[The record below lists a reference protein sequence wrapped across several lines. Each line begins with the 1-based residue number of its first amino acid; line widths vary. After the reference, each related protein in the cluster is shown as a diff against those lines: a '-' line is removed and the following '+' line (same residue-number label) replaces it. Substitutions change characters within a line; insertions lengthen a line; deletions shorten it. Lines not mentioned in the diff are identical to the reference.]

1 MRQAGAEPQAPSC
14 KHCGSGDT
22 EDEKHVFWDCGAYS
36 HIRRREAH
44 AELMAANRADWPRCT
59 LEHGV
64 VVPENAHFSRRLQ
77 EMMAEILA
85 ERAGL
90 EARGW
95 VARNPTTPWSRADAM
110 PAEKLD
116 HPFARI
122 APAWAWERNK
132 AWGLPTFYALVA
144 WLSDMEWTENGQA
157 SMLELAIDF
166 ELFSGLSIPLHENA
180 PKGVRERGNVLR
192 CMISALDKLATQ
204 QGLGSCERGERV
216 CPTTSLSF
224 MGITGIS
231 GVRPRPRFREA
242 HTGTILEEQV
252 KGSDVGTQFP
262 TYPDW
267 TAERA
272 ARWALPAPP
281 QLHPD
286 PVHMPGVGV
295 EKALVTC
302 ATHHKGKCEACRALV
317 RRDVPT
323 VEMCC
328 RHHHHAD
335 DGQPIAV
342 CVEHS
347 TTKCGECKTAAACCR
362 SGHHACRTHGR
373 GTCQECRGL
382 PTLAQRRPAACCR
395 RGHHQPNEPNAPATP
410 GHSKKKK
417 RPLSPTQVGVQRE
430 TPAGK
435 RAAQAPPA
443 VVKQKTATT
452 GRAAK
457 RPPPTPGTGERPAL
471 KKRVL
476 GTPKESPIAGR
487 KRKKAKATTPESG
500 VQRKKKKALKASSY
514 QKRPTSPSTPV
525 PSRVKNVQACPHL
538 CPPTQSPE
546 PQESPAPLAPQV
558 LDLDD
563 AMTGDDVIK

>member
-1 MRQAGAEPQAPSC
+1 M
-14 KHCGSGDT
+14 
-22 EDEKHVFWDCGAYS
+22 
-36 HIRRREAH
+36 
-44 AELMAANRADWPRCT
+44 
-59 LEHGV
+59 
-64 VVPENAHFSRRLQ
+64 
-77 EMMAEILA
+77 
-85 ERAGL
+85 
-90 EARGW
+90 
-95 VARNPTTPWSRADAM
+95 
-110 PAEKLD
+110 
-116 HPFARI
+116 
-122 APAWAWERNK
+122 
-132 AWGLPTFYALVA
+132 
-144 WLSDMEWTENGQA
+144 
-157 SMLELAIDF
+157 
-166 ELFSGLSIPLHENA
+166 
-180 PKGVRERGNVLR
+180 
-192 CMISALDKLATQ
+192 
-204 QGLGSCERGERV
+204 GSCERGERV

-500 VQRKKKKALKASSY
+500 VQRKKKKALKASGY

>member
-252 KGSDVGTQFP
+252 KGSDVGTQCP

-302 ATHHKGKCEACRALV
+302 ATHHKGKCEASS
-317 RRDVPT
+317 
-323 VEMCC
+323 E
-328 RHHHHAD
+328 
-335 DGQPIAV
+335 
-342 CVEHS
+342 
-347 TTKCGECKTAAACCR
+347 
-362 SGHHACRTHGR
+362 
-373 GTCQECRGL
+373 GTYPR
-382 PTLAQRRPAACCR
+382 
-395 RGHHQPNEPNAPATP
+395 
-410 GHSKKKK
+410 
-417 RPLSPTQVGVQRE
+417 
-430 TPAGK
+430 
-435 RAAQAPPA
+435 
-443 VVKQKTATT
+443 
-452 GRAAK
+452 
-457 RPPPTPGTGERPAL
+457 
-471 KKRVL
+471 
-476 GTPKESPIAGR
+476 
-487 KRKKAKATTPESG
+487 
-500 VQRKKKKALKASSY
+500 
-514 QKRPTSPSTPV
+514 
-525 PSRVKNVQACPHL
+525 
-538 CPPTQSPE
+538 
-546 PQESPAPLAPQV
+546 
-558 LDLDD
+558 
-563 AMTGDDVIK
+563 